1 MRTKKSEA
9 RAQPRSQGAFSWW
22 RKRPGNEVGVKAD
35 EPQRE
40 SNIIDIS
47 FQFSASEVFNIST
60 LVSKLFISSVA
71 DGDVWT
77 LGIFPGPVDILR
89 P

>member
-1 MRTKKSEA
+1 MEKE
-9 RAQPRSQGAFSWW
+9 SWERGW
-22 RKRPGNEVGVKAD
+22 VKAD
-35 EPQRE
+35 EPKGE

-60 LVSKLFISSVA
+60 LVSKLFISFVA

-77 LGIFPGPVDILR
+77 LGIFPGPIDILHPYVLVSEFR
-89 P
+89 KLTQRTCFKQ